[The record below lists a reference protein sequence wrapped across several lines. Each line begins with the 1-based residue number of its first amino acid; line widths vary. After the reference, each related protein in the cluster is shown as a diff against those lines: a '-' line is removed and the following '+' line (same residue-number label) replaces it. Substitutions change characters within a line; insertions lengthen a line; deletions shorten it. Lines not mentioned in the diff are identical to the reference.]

1 MGNLFAGL
9 GHLMSWLFTDPF
21 SACVNA
27 TAASKIC
34 SGPVKLAD
42 GTTAYVEVFH
52 FYPQWIIF
60 SIIAFLIV
68 GYYWA
73 EGRKRFVKGR
83 MPLYKSILDRMM
95 RQLGWFTFLGV
106 IILGS
111 RYFFDSSFFAYR
123 FWRYAWL
130 AWAVGLA
137 IYWVVYFIRSYARD
151 REAWRSHLI
160 LSQYT
165 PQPRKRGV
173 AKAGSR

>member
-1 MGNLFAGL
+1 MGNLF
-9 GHLMSWLFTDPF
+9 SWLFTNPF
-21 SACVNA
+21 DACVNA
-27 TAASKIC
+27 TSASRAC
-34 SGPVKLAD
+34 AGPVKLSD

-52 FYPQWIIF
+52 FYAPWIIF
-60 SIIAFLIV
+60 TIAAFLLV

-73 EGRKRFVKGR
+73 EGRRRFVKGR
-83 MPLYKSILDRMM
+83 MPLYKSILDRMS
-95 RQLGWFTFLGV
+95 RQLGWFAFIGV
-106 IILGS
+106 IIMGC
-111 RYFFDSSFFAYR
+111 RYFFDSSFFAFR

-137 IYWVVYFIRSYARD
+137 IYWVIYFVRRFASD

-165 PQPRKRGV
+165 PQPRKRNV